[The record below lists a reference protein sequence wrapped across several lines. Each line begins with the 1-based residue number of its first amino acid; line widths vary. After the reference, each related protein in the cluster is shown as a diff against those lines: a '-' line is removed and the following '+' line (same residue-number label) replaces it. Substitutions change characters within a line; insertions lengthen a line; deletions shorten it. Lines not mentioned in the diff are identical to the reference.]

1 MRGIIII
8 IVVIIFIILILG
20 SLSEPQLFA
29 KCLDVTLGDSPGTQG
44 DSPIPPPPLL
54 HTRAVCANM
63 PSVC

>member
-8 IVVIIFIILILG
+8 VGVIIFIIHIHLG

-44 DSPIPPPPLL
+44 DSPIPPAPHLSC
-54 HTRAVCANM
+54 TRTL
-63 PSVC
+63 